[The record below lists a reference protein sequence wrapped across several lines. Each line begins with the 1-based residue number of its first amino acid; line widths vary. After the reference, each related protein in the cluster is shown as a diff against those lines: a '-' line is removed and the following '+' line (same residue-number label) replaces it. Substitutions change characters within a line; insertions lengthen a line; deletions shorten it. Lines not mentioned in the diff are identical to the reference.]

1 MANGDGYGYGLELET
16 LNVELGTLNHL
27 VNYQLIIHIHQILPF
42 APDGKDGCIG
52 RIQCALPPAGEI
64 AQGITE
70 ALGLHTLSAKGEDG
84 YGGAYRAFE

>member
-1 MANGDGYGYGLELET
+1 MALELGTMADGDGLELET
-16 LNVELGTLNHL
+16 LNFEHL